1 MLYMENKIQQ
11 LTEKL
16 YEEGLSKGKAE
27 AEAIVAK
34 AKEEAAAILAQAS
47 KRAEEKA
54 EDAVKRSE
62 EIVRRGGSELKMAAA
77 QVLASVKSALSE
89 MVLAKVPGTQV
100 REAFADDSF
109 VRSLMS
115 DAVKN
120 FSGGDI
126 VVSAD
131 NVAKTADYLA
141 SAVDKAAG
149 EFTVKGGDGIGRGF
163 RIVPKGEGYYISFD
177 EKDFDSL
184 VKSYLRESLGKV
196 LFEEK

>member
-1 MLYMENKIQQ
+1 MENKIQQ

-34 AKEEAAAILAQAS
+34 AKEEAAAILAEAD
-47 KRAEEKA
+47 KRAAERA
-54 EDAVKRSE
+54 EDAERRSA
-62 EIVRRGGSELKMAAA
+62 EIVRRGESELKMAAS
-77 QVLASVKSALSE
+77 QVMAATKSALSE
-89 MVLAKVPGTQV
+89 MVLAKVPGAQV
-100 REAFADDSF
+100 REAFGDDSF

-120 FSGGDI
+120 FGGGKV
-126 VVSAD
+126 VVSPENESKA
-131 NVAKTADYLA
+131 ADYLA

-163 RIVPKGEGYYISFD
+163 RIEPKGEGYYISFD
-177 EKDFDSL
+177 EKDFDGL
-184 VKSYLRESLGKV
+184 VKSYLREALGKI